1 MSLLGLLA
9 MGRSFGTVRR
19 RPPPY
24 HVAEGWLPD
33 FGHRQER
40 MMGDL
45 GGHDTVL
52 AASSWPER
60 NVGGRLAASDFSV
73 RGESPPMAA
82 DEVTPSP
89 TVPTSSQVRYPEA
102 DASRTGTGLL
112 VQTELSLDSVR
123 VIRNELL
130 AEDLELVSE
139 TAAHRQP
146 GRVSPVPRQRAGW
159 RGWLARWW
167 CLFRRRAC

>member
-24 HVAEGWLPD
+24 HLAEGWLPD

-73 RGESPPMAA
+73 RGEPPPTATAEMA
-82 DEVTPSP
+82 PSP
-89 TVPTSSQVRYPEA
+89 TVPMSSQVRSPEA
-102 DASRTGTGLL
+102 DASRTAHGLL
-112 VQTELSLDSVR
+112 VQAELSLGSVR
-123 VIRNELL
+123 VVRNELL

-139 TAAHRQP
+139 PAAQRPP
-146 GRVSPVPRQRAGW
+146 GRASADRRRRAGW
-159 RGWLARWW
+159 RGWLAHWW